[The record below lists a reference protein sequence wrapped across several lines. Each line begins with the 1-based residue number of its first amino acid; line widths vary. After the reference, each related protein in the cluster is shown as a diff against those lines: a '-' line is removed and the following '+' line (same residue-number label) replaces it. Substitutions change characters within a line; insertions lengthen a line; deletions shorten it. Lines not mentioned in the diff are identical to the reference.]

1 LSIRNLLNS
10 NYSMMKKLI
19 GSATII
25 SLSLPFVAFA
35 DSINNIDNI
44 FAFIQKMFGY
54 ATVIVI
60 SLAVLYFLYGVLN
73 YVTKGS
79 EAEERTKAIGMII
92 TGIVA
97 IFVMISVWGL
107 VGILTG
113 TFNLGG
119 NQAPAVPR
127 LPTAN

>member
-1 LSIRNLLNS
+1 
-10 NYSMMKKLI
+10 MMKKLI